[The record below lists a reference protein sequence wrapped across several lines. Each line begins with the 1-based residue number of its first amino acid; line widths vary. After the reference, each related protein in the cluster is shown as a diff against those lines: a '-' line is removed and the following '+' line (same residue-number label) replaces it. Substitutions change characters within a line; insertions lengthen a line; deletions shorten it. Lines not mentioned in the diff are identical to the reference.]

1 MVVEPSAGPSSASED
16 SKENLAEMGP
26 EAPDSFFNIFLS
38 WGTRQWGDFDWNL
51 IEVMGPDLNVRTF
64 QRDPSL

>member
-26 EAPDSFFNIFLS
+26 EAPDSFSIIYHGVPVS
-38 WGTRQWGDFDWNL
+38 GMIL
-51 IEVMGPDLNVRTF
+51 IGI
-64 QRDPSL
+64 

>member
-26 EAPDSFFNIFLS
+26 EAPDSFSRKFYHGVPVSGEFLI
-38 WGTRQWGDFDWNL
+38 G
-51 IEVMGPDLNVRTF
+51 I
-64 QRDPSL
+64 

>member
-26 EAPDSFFNIFLS
+26 EAPDSFFNNFLS
-38 WGTRQWGDFDWNL
+38 WGTRQWDDFDWNL
-51 IEVMGPDLNVRTF
+51 IGI
-64 QRDPSL
+64 